1 MKNFKKGAAFG
12 VAFAVAGLGLAAPAF
27 AAEDATPTKPS
38 CDTLPISERILCL
51 KGDPNVQKLVG
62 DPFEKENKFIEKQQA
77 EMNDLI
83 EKIASESFEKLPIED
98 QNKLL
103 NSVQNKSDAIAEVKK
118 AVAENKKAIAEAQRK
133 AKRNAKFED
142 YKKDPNVQEATEN
155 LSLGIEGKE
164 TLKSRLDRYK
174 KDPNVQEATKDL
186 RRGIK
191 GEETL
196 KSRLDRYKKDPNV
209 LEATEG
215 LAEYLKDGSAKTDS
229 KKEITPAMKLTPAKK
244 AEEAKKG
251 ELAKTGVAVGAL
263 AGIAALSTLGG
274 AVTLRRRNH

>member
-62 DPFEKENKFIEKQQA
+62 DPFEKENKFIEKQDA
-77 EMNDLI
+77 EMNKLI
-83 EKIASESFEKLPIED
+83 D
-98 QNKLL
+98 QLVENKLSEKEAEEL
-103 NSVQNKSDAIAEVKK
+103 AKNIQNKSDAIAEVNK

-142 YKKDPNVQEATEN
+142 YKKNEDVQ
-155 LSLGIEGKE
+155 K
-164 TLKSRLDRYK
+164 
-174 KDPNVQEATKDL
+174 
-186 RRGIK
+186 
-191 GEETL
+191 
-196 KSRLDRYKKDPNV
+196 
-209 LEATEG
+209 ATEG
-215 LAEYLKDGSAKTDS
+215 LSEGIDRLTKDPARKESFKERLHRYQNDENVKNATEGLKEFLEDDS
-229 KKEITPAMKLTPAKK
+229 QMKSEKETIPAMKLTPAKK
-244 AEEAKKG
+244 ANEAKKG

-274 AVTLRRRNH
+274 AAAIRRRNH